1 MTVKELIEEL
11 QKFPEDSRVTI
22 TDGYLV
28 NCYDGEY
35 SIKEYEDEGPAV
47 DIGIGGTKVN

>member
-11 QKFPEDSRVTI
+11 QKFPEDARVTI
-22 TDGYLV
+22 TDGYIG
-28 NCYDGEY
+28 NCYSGEY
-35 SIKEYEDEGPAV
+35 SLGEYEDDGPAV

>member
-11 QKFPEDSRVTI
+11 QKFPEDARVTI

-28 NCYDGEY
+28 NCYDGKYFIVEH
-35 SIKEYEDEGPAV
+35 EEDGPAV
-47 DIGIGGTKVN
+47 DIGIGGTKIN